1 MKRLRKLSDKGVV
14 EVTEDIIINILYCLP
29 SKSLARF
36 KCVSKHWLK
45 FIADSSLSY
54 SCRSRRWR
62 PQPNLIGFFY
72 QARDTYERL
81 KIRFFFSSKESSL
94 VIDGSLDESVNSLG
108 RKRVYIVS
116 SSNGFLLCIDL
127 TGVYYVYN
135 PATRQRL
142 ALPKP
147 RVETNDPTVG
157 FICKVDDSDK
167 DVISFTV
174 VRHWDYLSS
183 VTVECFSSETNVW
196 TVNNLNV
203 DARPLRRW
211 NYKTLKSPSAGV
223 IDGVF
228 CWLYYFQQIT
238 AYGSV
243 HKRFCG
249 LELPHD
255 QHMVFTDHC
264 FLGFSGGAFY
274 YALNVGTTITVWRL
288 ESNIRSRD
296 AVWVRKYAANFAS
309 TVLQCLEAFR
319 LIDSPPIEVQNMD
332 IHPAIPHIFYLNVR
346 GKVISYD
353 LETNIA
359 ELVYDFGEYCWRT
372 EYYKLFAYEWHQ
384 WPRLL

>member
-1 MKRLRKLSDKGVV
+1 MKRLRKLSGKGVV
-14 EVTEDIIINILYCLP
+14 EVTEDIIINVLYCLP
-29 SKSLARF
+29 SKSLA
-36 KCVSKHWLK
+36 
-45 FIADSSLSY
+45 
-54 SCRSRRWR
+54 SCRSGRWR

-72 QARDTYERL
+72 QARDTYERS

-108 RKRVYIVS
+108 RKRVYIVA
-116 SSNGFLLCIDL
+116 SSNGFVLCIDL

-135 PATRQRL
+135 PATRQHL

-147 RVETNDPTVG
+147 RMETNDPTVG
-157 FICKVDDSDK
+157 FICKVDDSTK
-167 DVISFTV
+167 DGISFTV
-174 VRHWDYLSS
+174 VRHWDFLSS
-183 VTVECFSSETNVW
+183 VTVEFFSSETN
-196 TVNNLNV
+196 VNNLNV

-211 NYKTLKSPSAGV
+211 NYKTMKSPSAGV

-238 AYGSV
+238 AYDSV
-243 HKRFCG
+243 HKRFWG

-255 QHMVFTDHC
+255 QDMVFRDRC

-319 LIDSPPIEVQNMD
+319 LVDSTPIEVQNMD
-332 IHPAIPHIFYLNVR
+332 IHPAIPHIFYLNVS